1 MTKLSWATRKELWPT
16 EAGGLLWC
24 WKCTRSLQKA
34 EWQLLRR
41 RRSPEPCGA
50 NPEAESAAGNVGEGA
65 LSASRCFPHHC
76 TMKKISEILKC
87 WSTCIVSTCVST
99 TSIPCRHLTLIF
111 KKIKLKGLLLFLLKM
126 IIPLPP
132 FSSFALAELD
142 LNQRFLHFTEV
153 IPPHLPIIYEL
164 ICMMERGNIFALWAV
179 SQVCRVCVT
188 VSPCSFSL
196 PFIVAKPVGRR
207 AESSC
212 TFPPRLVFS
221 DVVTT

>member
-1 MTKLSWATRKELWPT
+1 MLPPT
-16 EAGGLLWC
+16 LYYE
-24 WKCTRSLQKA
+24 KDFR
-34 EWQLLRR
+34 
-41 RRSPEPCGA
+41 
-50 NPEAESAAGNVGEGA
+50 NPEMVKHFYSERLCVYRLDPLQA
-65 LSASRCFPHHC
+65 LDFN
-76 TMKKISEILKC
+76 L
-87 WSTCIVSTCVST
+87 
-99 TSIPCRHLTLIF
+99 

-142 LNQRFLHFTEV
+142 LNQRFLHFTDV

-164 ICMMERGNIFALWAV
+164 ICMIERGNIFALWAV

-188 VSPCSFSL
+188 VSPCSFSP

-212 TFPPRLVFS
+212 TFSPRLVFS

>member
-1 MTKLSWATRKELWPT
+1 MAAAETAPAEAEPWAPR
-16 EAGGLLWC
+16 GC
-24 WKCTRSLQKA
+24 
-34 EWQLLRR
+34 
-41 RRSPEPCGA
+41 
-50 NPEAESAAGNVGEGA
+50 PEAESAAGNVGEGT
-65 LSASRCFPHHC
+65 LSASQCFPQHC

-87 WSTCIVSTCVST
+87 WSSCIVSTRVST
-99 TSIPCRHLTLIF
+99 TSIPYRHLTLIS

-142 LNQRFLHFTEV
+142 LNQRFLCFTDV

-164 ICMMERGNIFALWAV
+164 ICMIERGIICALWAV

-188 VSPCSFSL
+188 VSPCSSP
-196 PFIVAKPVGRR
+196 PFIVAKPGGQR

-212 TFPPRLVFS
+212 TFLPRPVFS